1 MPPSNEEERGRHRG
15 TPRGPPGG
23 GAAREGARR
32 GHPLRGPRARQCR
45 PDGARRSL
53 GQGACALC
61 ALAVPSGWTPRMP
74 PLGKL
79 GTECTRPVSLSSQ
92 L

>member
-23 GAAREGARR
+23 GLREK
-32 GHPLRGPRARQCR
+32 
-45 PDGARRSL
+45 
-53 GQGACALC
+53 
-61 ALAVPSGWTPRMP
+61 ALAEGTPCVAPAHDSAGQTELAEAWGREPVPSVPSGWTPRMP

-79 GTECTRPVSLSSQ
+79 GTECTRPLCLFPHSCE
-92 L
+92 